1 LFAAINGSLFLVLH
15 LPFIFCLD
23 FCSDLVIFLYQ
34 GAFRPLVYVGF
45 HQKSGFKKV
54 WMVLEKRKSFMPI
67 VVQMGAC
74 LDCGLDFCMLCLMLF
89 W

>member
-1 LFAAINGSLFLVLH
+1 LH
-15 LPFIFCLD
+15 
-23 FCSDLVIFLYQ
+23 Q
-34 GAFRPLVYVGF
+34 GVFRPLVYVVF
-45 HQKSGFKKV
+45 HQKSCFKKKV

-74 LDCGLDFCMLCLMLF
+74 LDCGLDFCISCLMSF